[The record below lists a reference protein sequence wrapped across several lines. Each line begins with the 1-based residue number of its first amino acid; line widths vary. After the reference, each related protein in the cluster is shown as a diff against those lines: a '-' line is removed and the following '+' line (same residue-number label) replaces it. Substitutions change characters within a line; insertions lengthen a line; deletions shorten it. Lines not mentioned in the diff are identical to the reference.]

1 MIKWSYLGLTPYE
14 RALKLQFD
22 LRTQVQTGASPD
34 YLLLL
39 SHPPVVTRGVSDRGN
54 DGLIEP
60 RERFDAERIPIHD
73 IDRGGKT
80 TYHGPDQLVGYL
92 IFDLKRRGLKT
103 RVFVQK
109 VAESIVAVVDS
120 YGIDAHYDDND
131 PGVVV
136 DDRKIAFLGFG
147 VQKNVTMHGF
157 GLNVGR
163 DLKPFAYIVPC
174 GKLGRKIT
182 SMEEETNRAFSMYDV
197 YWRFVTAFATIFN
210 DEVEEVFVDAE
221 SMV

>member
-1 MIKWSYLGLTPYE
+1 MIKWSYLGLTPYDK
-14 RALKLQFD
+14 ALKLQLE
-22 LRTQVQTGASPD
+22 LRAQVQAGEAPD

-60 RERFDAERIPIHD
+60 RERFEAEHIPIFD
-73 IDRGGKT
+73 IERGGKT

-92 IFDLKRRGLKT
+92 VVDLKRRGLKT
-103 RVFVQK
+103 RVFVEK
-109 VAESIVAVVDS
+109 VAEAVVAVIDS
-120 YGIDAHYDDND
+120 YGIDAHYDESD
-131 PGVVV
+131 PGIVV

-174 GKLGRKIT
+174 GRLGRKIT

-197 YWRFVTAFATIFN
+197 YWRFVTAFASIFN

>member
-1 MIKWSYLGLTPYE
+1 MIKWSYLGLTPYP
-14 RALKLQFD
+14 RALALQTE
-22 LRTQVQTGASPD
+22 LREQVQGGAPVD

-39 SHPPVVTRGVSDRGN
+39 SHPPVVTRGVSDRGE
-54 DGLIEP
+54 DGLLEP
-60 RERFDAERIPIHD
+60 RERFEAEHIPIID

-92 IFDLKRRGLKT
+92 IFDLKRRNLKT
-103 RVFVQK
+103 RVFVEK
-109 VAESIVAVVDS
+109 TAEAIIAVLDS
-120 YGIDAHYDDND
+120 YGIDASYNESD

-136 DDRKIAFLGFG
+136 DDKKIAFLGFG

-163 DLKPFAYIVPC
+163 DLKPFDYIIPC
-174 GKLGRKIT
+174 GKVGRKIT
-182 SMEEETNRAFSMYDV
+182 SMEEETNRPFSMYDV
-197 YWRFVTAFATIFN
+197 YWRFVTAAGAIFADT
-210 DEVEEVFVDAE
+210 VEEVFVDIE

>member
-1 MIKWSYLGLTPYE
+1 
-14 RALKLQFD
+14 
-22 LRTQVQTGASPD
+22 VQEGAAVD

-54 DGLIEP
+54 DGLLEP
-60 RERFDAERIPIHD
+60 RERFEVEKIPIFD

-92 IFDLKRRGLKT
+92 IFDLKRRDLKT
-103 RVFVQK
+103 RQFVER
-109 VAESIVAVVDS
+109 VAETIVTVLDS
-120 YGIDAHYDDND
+120 YGLDARYDESD
-131 PGVVV
+131 PGVLV

-163 DLKPFAYIVPC
+163 DLRIFDYIVPC

-182 SMEEETNRAFSMYDV
+182 SMEEEANRPFSTYDV
-197 YWRFVTAFATIFN
+197 YWRFVTAFGAAF
-210 DEVEEVFVDAE
+210 DEAMEEVFVDAE
-221 SMV
+221 AMS